1 MARSSGALFSGDAF
15 EDISAVIGSG
25 QLLEVALALIMSRT
39 CDLLEVQQAA
49 LFLAEGPGTSL
60 RLAASSGKFP
70 DQPVLLAPGV
80 GVEGWVMRRGRRLA
94 VVNLAADQR
103 FATAPRWNDDLPP
116 AAMQAVAAVPVRSGS
131 SIVGVLSVV
140 DVAEPEQ
147 SVSSSH
153 PLSTAS
159 IAELLPF
166 LAVLAD
172 LVGLALENS
181 DILQRQ
187 ERRTQLIRLLHTIA
201 AIPASESTE
210 ELAHTITDQL
220 CAIMH
225 AEIASIFLHSA
236 ATDELITFGSSD
248 TPLGRLQHERGLDH
262 IPLATSG
269 PLLHVLQ
276 NDAPLLGGSAAHLA
290 ALPISSVATIQSVL
304 IVPLRVEQTCEGL
317 VMLAATKA
325 EAFSEDDLSFLT
337 FISVRLSYAMHHDKL
352 ADELI
357 AAEQAR
363 IHQDTRESFIAVVAH
378 DLKNALTTIGGSSQ
392 LALRKAARGDTD
404 YSQKALAV
412 VVNKAAQ
419 ALQLVNDM
427 VDINNVD
434 AGRFRLFIAPMNL
447 VALLEEEVEAAQ
459 GLSTQHLIVFH
470 TTIAAIE
477 VAADERRLRQ
487 VVDNL
492 LTNAIRFSPDGG
504 TVTLQL
510 TNAPANLAAPDE
522 GDMQMLP
529 QKVLITV
536 SDQGMG
542 IAAEDLPHIFDRF
555 YRGRGEQIANG
566 SGLGLYIA
574 SEIVAQHGG
583 SIWVESAQ
591 GAGAYFHITLPVSRR
606 VESTTYA
613 VEGERARQE

>member
-1 MARSSGALFSGDAF
+1 MARSPGAPFSGDAF

-25 QLLEVALALIMSRT
+25 GPLEATLALIMGRT
-39 CDLLEVQQAA
+39 CDLLEVLQAA
-49 LFLAEGPGTSL
+49 LFLAEGPGASL
-60 RLAASSGKFP
+60 RLVASSSELP
-70 DQPVLLAPGV
+70 AQPVLFAPGV

-94 VVNLAADQR
+94 VVNPAADQR

-116 AAMQAVAAVPVRSGS
+116 AAVQAIAAVPVRSGS
-131 SIVGVLSVV
+131 NIVGVLSVV
-140 DVAEPEQ
+140 DIAEPDQ
-147 SVSSSH
+147 NAPTAH
-153 PLSTAS
+153 PLRTAS
-159 IAELLPF
+159 ITDLLPF

-201 AIPASESTE
+201 AIPTSESTE
-210 ELAHTITDQL
+210 ALAHTITDQL
-220 CAIMH
+220 CVIMH
-225 AEIASIFLHSA
+225 AEIASIFLHSS

-248 TPLGRLQHERGLDH
+248 TPLGRLQHEHGLDH
-262 IPLATSG
+262 VPLATSG
-269 PLLHVLQ
+269 PLLEVFQ
-276 NDAPLLGGSAAHLA
+276 NNAPLLGGNAALLA
-290 ALPISSVATIQSVL
+290 ALPISSVANIQSVL
-304 IVPLRVEQTCEGL
+304 IVPLRVEQTCQGVL
-317 VMLAATKA
+317 MLAATNVD
-325 EAFSEDDLSFLT
+325 AFSEDDLSFLT
-337 FISVRLSYAMHHDKL
+337 FISVRLSYAMQHDKL
-352 ADELI
+352 ADELL
-357 AAEQAR
+357 AAEQTR

-378 DLKNALTTIGGSSQ
+378 DLKNALTSIGGSSQ
-392 LALRKAARGDTD
+392 LALRRAARGDND

-412 VVNKAAQ
+412 VVNKATQ

-459 GLSTQHLIVFH
+459 GLSAQHLIAFH
-470 TTIAAIE
+470 TTIATAE

-487 VVDNL
+487 VIDNL

-504 TVTLQL
+504 TITVQL
-510 TNAPANLAAPDE
+510 TNAADE
-522 GDMQMLP
+522 SGAQILS
-529 QKVLITV
+529 QKLHITV

-555 YRGRGEQIANG
+555 YRGRGERIAIG

-591 GAGAYFHITLPVSRR
+591 GSGAHFHITLPVSRHAEPSPDV
-606 VESTTYA
+606 VENPPMRP
-613 VEGERARQE
+613 E

>member
-1 MARSSGALFSGDAF
+1 MARSPGAPFSGDAF

-25 QLLEVALALIMSRT
+25 EPLEVALALIMNRT

-49 LFLAEGPGTSL
+49 LFLAEGPGSL
-60 RLAASSGKFP
+60 RLAASSSDLP

-94 VVNLAADQR
+94 VVNPAADQR
-103 FATAPRWNDDLPP
+103 FAAAPRWSDDLPP

-131 SIVGVLSVV
+131 NVVGVLSVV

-147 SVSSSH
+147 NAPSGH

-159 IAELLPF
+159 IADLLPF

-187 ERRTQLIRLLHTIA
+187 ERRTHLIQLLHAIA
-201 AIPASESTE
+201 AIPTSESTE

-220 CAIMH
+220 CAITH
-225 AEIASIFLHSA
+225 AEIASIFLHSV
-236 ATDELITFGSSD
+236 ATDELIAFGSSD
-248 TPLGRLQHERGLDH
+248 TTLGRLQHEHGLDH
-262 IPLATSG
+262 LPLATSG
-269 PLLHVLQ
+269 PLLQVIQ
-276 NDAPLLGGSAAHLA
+276 NDAPLLVGTAAHLA
-290 ALPISSVATIQSVL
+290 ALPIRSVANIQSVL
-304 IVPLRVEQTCEGL
+304 IVPLRVEQTCEGV
-317 VMLAATKA
+317 VMLAATNA

-337 FISVRLSYAMHHDKL
+337 FITVRLSYAMHHDKL

-378 DLKNALTTIGGSSQ
+378 DLKNALTSIGGSSQ
-392 LALRKAARGDTD
+392 LALRKATRGDTD

-412 VVNKAAQ
+412 VVLKAAQ

-459 GLSTQHLIVFH
+459 GLSTQHLITFH
-470 TTIAAIE
+470 TTIAAVE
-477 VAADERRLRQ
+477 VAADEQRLRQ
-487 VVDNL
+487 VIDNL
-492 LTNAIRFSPDGG
+492 LTNAIRYSPDGG
-504 TVTLQL
+504 TITVQL
-510 TNAPANLAAPDE
+510 TNVPANLAAPDE
-522 GDMQMLP
+522 RDTQVLP

-536 SDQGMG
+536 SDQGTG
-542 IAAEDLPHIFDRF
+542 IAAEDLSHIFDRF
-555 YRGRGEQIANG
+555 YRGRGEHLAIG

-583 SIWVESAQ
+583 SIWVESVQ
-591 GAGAYFHITLPVSRR
+591 GSGAYFYITLPVSRQIEPTAR
-606 VESTTYA
+606 A

>member
-1 MARSSGALFSGDAF
+1 
-15 EDISAVIGSG
+15 
-25 QLLEVALALIMSRT
+25 
-39 CDLLEVQQAA
+39 
-49 LFLAEGPGTSL
+49 
-60 RLAASSGKFP
+60 
-70 DQPVLLAPGV
+70 
-80 GVEGWVMRRGRRLA
+80 
-94 VVNLAADQR
+94 
-103 FATAPRWNDDLPP
+103 
-116 AAMQAVAAVPVRSGS
+116 
-131 SIVGVLSVV
+131 VV
-140 DVAEPEQ
+140 DVAEPEPN
-147 SVSSSH
+147 SSSGQ

-159 IAELLPF
+159 IADLLPF

-248 TPLGRLQHERGLDH
+248 TPLGRLQHEHGLDH
-262 IPLATSG
+262 LPLAMSG
-269 PLLHVLQ
+269 PLLQVFQ
-276 NDAPLLGGSAAHLA
+276 NDAPLLVGTAANLA
-290 ALPISSVATIQSVL
+290 ALPIRSVANIQSVL
-304 IVPLRVEQTCEGL
+304 LVPLRIEQTCQGV
-317 VMLAATKA
+317 VMLAATNV

-337 FISVRLSYAMHHDKL
+337 FISVRLSYAMQHDKL

-363 IHQDTRESFIAVVAH
+363 IHQDTRESFIAIVAH

-392 LALRKAARGDTD
+392 LALRKAARGDSD

-434 AGRFRLFIAPMNL
+434 AGRFRLFIAPINL
-447 VALLEEEVEAAQ
+447 VTLLEEEVEAAQ
-459 GLSTQHLIVFH
+459 GLSSQHIIAFH
-470 TTIAAIE
+470 TTIAAE

-487 VVDNL
+487 VIDNL
-492 LTNAIRFSPDGG
+492 LTNAIRYSPDGG
-504 TVTLQL
+504 TITVQL
-510 TNAPANLAAPDE
+510 TNVPADLAALDE
-522 GDMQMLP
+522 SGTQMLP

-536 SDQGMG
+536 SDQGLG
-542 IAAEDLPHIFDRF
+542 IATEDLPHIFDRF
-555 YRGRGEQIANG
+555 YRGHGERIASG

-574 SEIVAQHGG
+574 SEIIAQHGG
-583 SIWVESAQ
+583 SLWVESVQ
-591 GAGAYFHITLPVSRR
+591 GAGACFHITLPVSRR
-606 VESTTYA
+606 VESTACA
-613 VEGERARQE
+613 VDGELAR